1 MRALHQVDRPV
12 VYAATSLIRSN
23 LEALMYLKTDP
34 KAMQLLLMKVPDTV
48 LQVPMRTQ
56 IHLIIG

>member
-1 MRALHQVDRPV
+1 
-12 VYAATSLIRSN
+12 
-23 LEALMYLKTDP
+23 MYLKTDP